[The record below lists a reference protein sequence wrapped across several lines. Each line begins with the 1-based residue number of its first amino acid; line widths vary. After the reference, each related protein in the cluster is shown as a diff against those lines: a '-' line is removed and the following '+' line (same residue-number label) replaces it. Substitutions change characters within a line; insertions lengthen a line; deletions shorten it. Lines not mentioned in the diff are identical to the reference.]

1 MTYDPDF
8 LDARR
13 ESVLLQN
20 HKGPLTGKDLL
31 SADLGDIMGSLFKNR
46 K

>member
-13 ESVLLQN
+13 ETLLLQN
-20 HKGPLTGKDLL
+20 HKAPISGKDLL
-31 SADLGDIMGSLFKNR
+31 SADLGEIMGSLFKKR